1 MMGVAPNHGGFTEN
15 AYRPTSLNLNDLDD
29 DEIEIDLDEIMNC
42 DDIENCSLMSNT
54 KLAYNLVETL
64 IHSMDEKVL
73 SL

>member
-1 MMGVAPNHGGFTEN
+1 MEPFH
-15 AYRPTSLNLNDLDD
+15 PTTLNLNNLDD

-42 DDIENCSLMSNT
+42 EDIENCSLMSNT

-64 IHSMDEKVL
+64 IHSLDEKVL